1 MGGVRWVIAIATLA
15 AQTAC
20 AGGSLAPSSPPSS
33 TGSLCGAGKTYHLS
47 PSGGTVTFTLSCGA
61 SATIVYSAESRVPA
75 STSVGLTSTTDLS
88 NFPLP
93 VGTNAKIQAA
103 FTVTVSQDV
112 DLLSQISVTLPV
124 GVTPIGPYAFQLFDG
139 YSTTMYGEEFSATV
153 SGTTVTTPSGSA
165 IGLILSAGQTYI
177 LEVVQNPDI
186 ANFPPP

>member
-20 AGGSLAPSSPPSS
+20 AGGTLAPSSPPSS
-33 TGSLCGAGKTYHLS
+33 SSSSLCGAGKNFALT
-47 PSGGTVTFTLSCGA
+47 PSGGTLTFTVLCGA
-61 SATIVYSAESRVPA
+61 SVTIAYSGESRVPA

-112 DLLSQISVTLPV
+112 DLLSQITITLPA
-124 GVTPIGPYAFQLFDG
+124 GMTPSGPYGFQLFDG
-139 YSTTMYGEEFSATV
+139 YGATMYSEEISATV
-153 SGTTVTTPSGSA
+153 SGGAVSNSSGA
-165 IGLILSAGQTYI
+165 FGLLLSAGQTYI